1 MKAMLSLSYPEEF
14 VIFRV
19 VSFPTFPIKS
29 RRGSMLWLFCGKIM
43 LVTLGYPGF
52 YFYYGWSYILFV
64 LHFKDLEAVF
74 SIEFVVATIRSV
86 CGMLV
91 FNSNSFRLN

>member
-29 RRGSMLWLFCGKIM
+29 IAWFNAVIILWKDCACYTILS
-43 LVTLGYPGF
+43 
-52 YFYYGWSYILFV
+52 WILFLLRV
-64 LHFKDLEAVF
+64 ELYF
-74 SIEFVVATIRSV
+74 
-86 CGMLV
+86 MLRT
-91 FNSNSFRLN
+91 SETWRPSSRLNL